1 MHGAA
6 EIDVDGQSLELGLRR
21 HAHGWRVETL
31 SYHGDGPERASSNR
45 AMVDAADDLAALAR
59 TMRRFKLPEY

>member
-6 EIDVDGQSLELGLRR
+6 EIDVDGQSLELGLWR
-21 HAHGWRVETL
+21 HTRDWRVETL

-45 AMVDAADDLAALAR
+45 AMVDAADDLAALTR
-59 TMRRFKLPEY
+59 TMRRFEQPHR